1 MSSKLKTVVR
11 RTCYRPGIVVLEERF
26 VGDRLHGPR
35 REWHRNGQLAEEEI
49 YRHGLLHGLC
59 RQWNSDGKLLGSFQ
73 MVNGPGVQKSWHD
86 NGRLNLEFSTV
97 AGEFC
102 GRGRTWL
109 RDGTLIAENVT
120 LFNRAVTPARYRRAA
135 ATDPRLPKLPGRI
148 EKPPVHNRAL
158 ERHTYRVFVAWLLRK
173 RSRVEA
179 RTWLAAV
186 DNKKRTFGRFKHDST
201 AVKFVEELYRAGAVQ
216 VIAPEIYHN
225 KRGDQFADCLLAQL
239 PKSIRQ
245 RRAIRAVC
253 ARYFKDGRGAIQPD
267 QDWGESQLY
276 VLMG

>member
-11 RTCYRPGIVVLEERF
+11 RTWYRPGIVVLEEHYA
-26 VGDRLHGPR
+26 GNRLHGPR

-59 RQWNSDGKLLGSFQ
+59 RQWNADGKLLGSFQ
-73 MVNGPGVQKSWHD
+73 MVNGTGVQKSWHD
-86 NGRLNLEFSTV
+86 NGRLNMEFSTV

-148 EKPPVHNRAL
+148 GKPPIHNCAL
-158 ERHTYRVFVAWLLRK
+158 ERHTYRVFVAWLLKK
-173 RSRVEA
+173 RSRVVLPSAA
-179 RTWLAAV
+179 RRRSFRFGFVPAVSPPALHFSARRTADRSVRWLTHLPP
-186 DNKKRTFGRFKHDST
+186 TFTGISGK
-201 AVKFVEELYRAGAVQ
+201 ARAGDNRRSQRVKTFMEWK
-216 VIAPEIYHN
+216 I
-225 KRGDQFADCLLAQL
+225 
-239 PKSIRQ
+239 PK
-245 RRAIRAVC
+245 
-253 ARYFKDGRGAIQPD
+253 GH
-267 QDWGESQLY
+267 
-276 VLMG
+276 